1 MIIKALVIADRP
13 PENPI
18 VDTVA
23 KENIDLIIT
32 LGDLEYTQ
40 IASLESITHI
50 PKIGVYG
57 NHCTPGYLEQLG
69 IVDLHLKT
77 IEIGDIKFGGF
88 EGSHRYKKDQFAKMY
103 TQEEAVELMK
113 DFPYVDVFIA
123 HSPPAA
129 INDEDDPAHTG
140 LLALRH
146 YLDEKQP
153 KYFFHG
159 HTYPTAET
167 IVKKYKNTEII
178 YVTADKIIDL
188 AF

>member
-1 MIIKALVIADRP
+1 MKILAIADRP
-13 PENPI
+13 PKSPI
-18 VDTVA
+18 RETVQN
-23 KENIDLIIT
+23 ENIDLIIT

-40 IASLESITHI
+40 IAVVDQVTEI

-69 IVDLHLKT
+69 ITDLHLKT
-77 IEIGDIKFGGF
+77 VEINGVTFGGF

-103 TQEEAVELMK
+103 TQEEALDLMK

-129 INDEDDPAHTG
+129 INDEDDPAHCG

-146 YLDEKQP
+146 YIDEKQP

-159 HTYPTAET
+159 HTYPTADT
-167 IVKKYKNTEII
+167 IVKKYLNTEIV
-178 YVTADKIIDL
+178 YVTADQVIDL
-188 AF
+188 AL